1 MHDYAALYHD
11 GGHVHGTHPSSRGKR
26 QKAPNA
32 EVSGFGLEDPL
43 SVVLGYASENVFTQH
58 EIHNGHVDQRQCS
71 VYDAACLTT
80 LGLAELA
87 LARVKMLGELGSLE
101 AIAFN

>member
-58 EIHNGHVDQRQCS
+58 EIHNGHVDERQCS
-71 VYDAACLTT
+71 
-80 LGLAELA
+80 LAELA